1 MSLQRYDLIAPN
13 GFYIIGNG
21 VCRLTAL
28 HPLQGAFTHVMCVMK
43 CNRKCKV
50 WAESAFCILGRIN
63 PALRTREHANMRTCE
78 HGVFAHVRVF
88 ACSRRIPPSPLEAV
102 LNRRILACS
111 GKRTT
116 DSPRARTAR
125 RQAIRKKNLALRPSC
140 TIFGSALYRR
150 RLGKL
155 QTSLHLRPSCT
166 IFVFIL

>member
-102 LNRRILACS
+102 LNRRILAWS
-111 GKRTT
+111 GTRTT
-116 DSPRARTAR
+116 SSPRKRHADGFGATFCH
-125 RQAIRKKNLALRPSC
+125 QKVAIRRG
-140 TIFGSALYRR
+140 TRRGSVFFA
-150 RLGKL
+150 GK
-155 QTSLHLRPSCT
+155 TD
-166 IFVFIL
+166 F